1 MTESLVRDDPRWA
14 VALLTGHVP
23 TRGPI
28 VRGECIQQRPAP
40 VWHESFEEIPSTTI
54 ERRWRV
60 QLSNESARA
69 RWLIMA
75 LAWLVVGGV
84 IFTHTRLVREYLT
97 IAGNLG
103 IREGGI
109 APTPLKAAYPAFAAD
124 AQTWVRHALSLAEGD
139 QSRLRF
145 TTIDNGVVGREVHWN
160 SAWGWTIVLAGKV
173 EQRMTGG
180 PLAPAIERSS
190 VWLPSVVFGVLI
202 VVFSGLTAQRA
213 GAMAGVF
220 MAIGMLGHP
229 RVFEGFFPSYVDHH
243 GLLAVSVLGVVL
255 GAAFMGA
262 GWWQAD
268 PGSGSGL
275 LPRSV
280 TQARQGAWISAISG
294 AFGAWVSAASTLP
307 PIAIVGCAGALTV
320 LLAGRAARRA
330 GAQFDAETWR
340 LWGRVG
346 AIASTGFYL
355 VEYFP
360 SHMGLR
366 MESNHPFYALAW
378 LGGGYLLG
386 EWGELWLAPVGTLQ
400 RRWKRLVWPILAVV
414 VAPATILIGGAKVFV
429 VMDPF
434 LANLHR
440 SIQEFLPLWTSVR
453 AAGWQTI
460 WAVVG
465 LENVPLFV
473 ALVSLFFFLRPRPLL
488 LWFVAIA
495 TILFASMAWMQSRW
509 LLNASGPHV
518 VMALVL
524 LTVFF
529 GRRRTAVRW
538 SAVAVAL
545 ALLFSHAFYI
555 RLGGAYADVNARRVA
570 PKDAQQALFR
580 DIAAA
585 LRASSPEGEIVLLSS
600 PNSST
605 AIGYY
610 GRFKTLGT
618 LYWENG
624 DGLKKAAAIHA
635 AASQDI
641 AGQLIREHRVTHVA
655 MISEEPFIEQYFRLS
670 RPEASMDE
678 FKKCFGYQLLG
689 ERVVPTWLQM
699 LPYKVPDDLAPLKVS
714 VMLFKVAF
722 EQSPADALYHI
733 AISKIA
739 TGATEEAERDLDQL
753 ISQLPAAYQPWLRK
767 GEIRFT
773 RRDWEGSVAAMLKGI
788 GLAPKPERLALY
800 ATAASSYYREKLPAQ
815 AVLLYRAA
823 LAETFDPN
831 LAAYL
836 AFALATSSDDT
847 VRNGRE
853 AQEVAERALRLDPDN
868 PVILNALAAAQAENG
883 DFAKA
888 VTTVERALGLARLKG
903 DTALQQVSEQ
913 RVALFREQ
921 KPLRQ

>member
-1 MTESLVRDDPRWA
+1 M
-14 VALLTGHVP
+14 
-23 TRGPI
+23 
-28 VRGECIQQRPAP
+28 
-40 VWHESFEEIPSTTI
+40 
-54 ERRWRV
+54 

-69 RWLIMA
+69 RWLIMIM
-75 LAWLVVGGV
+75 AWLVVAGV
-84 IFTHTRLVREYLT
+84 IVTHTRLVREYLA

-103 IREGGI
+103 VRENGV
-109 APTPLKAAYPAFAAD
+109 APTPLRAAYPAFAAD

-139 QSRLRF
+139 QRRLRH

-160 SAWGWTIVLAGKV
+160 SAWAWTIVLAGKA
-173 EQRMTGG
+173 EKWMTGA
-180 PLAPAIERSS
+180 PLPQAIERSS
-190 VWLPSVVFGVLI
+190 VWLPSLLFGVIIIL
-202 VVFSGLTAQRA
+202 FSGLTAQRA
-213 GAMAGVF
+213 GALAGVF

-255 GAAFMGA
+255 GATFMGA
-262 GWWQAD
+262 GWWQPD
-268 PGSGSGL
+268 SSGGSSL
-275 LPRSV
+275 LPNSV
-280 TQARQGAWISAISG
+280 RRARQGAWISASSG

-307 PIAIVGCAGALTV
+307 PIAIIGCAGALTIV
-320 LLAGRAARRA
+320 LGGRAASRA
-330 GAQFDAETWR
+330 GAQFDAGTWR

-346 AIASTGFYL
+346 AVASMGFYL

-386 EWGELWLAPVGTLQ
+386 ELGELWLAPAGTLQ
-400 RRWKRLVWPILAVV
+400 QRWKRLLWPVLAVA
-414 VAPATILIGGAKVFV
+414 VAPATILLGGAKVFV

-453 AAGWQTI
+453 SAGWQTI
-460 WAVVG
+460 WAVIG
-465 LENVPLFV
+465 LENVPLVV
-473 ALVSLFFFLRPRPLL
+473 AVLSLAFFLRSRPLL
-488 LWFVAIA
+488 LQFIAIA
-495 TILFASMAWMQSRW
+495 AVLFAGMAWMQSRW

-518 VMALVL
+518 VLALVL
-524 LTVFF
+524 VIVYF
-529 GRRRTAVRW
+529 GHRKLAVRW
-538 SAVAVAL
+538 SAVAATL
-545 ALLFSHAFYI
+545 ILLFSHAFYI
-555 RLGGAYADVNARRVA
+555 RLGGALSDVKARRVA

-585 LRASSPEGEIVLLSS
+585 LRASSPEGEIVLLTS

-635 AASQDI
+635 ASSQEI
-641 AGQLIREHRVTHVA
+641 AGELIRKNRVTHVA
-655 MISEEPFIEQYFRLS
+655 MISEENFVEQYFRLS
-670 RPEASMDE
+670 RPEASAED
-678 FKKCFGYQLLG
+678 FKKCFGYQLLVD
-689 ERVVPTWLQM
+689 RVVPTWLQM
-699 LPYKVPDDLAPLKVS
+699 VPYKVPDDLAPLKIS

-722 EQSPADALYHI
+722 DQSPADALYHI

-753 ISQLPAAYQPWLRK
+753 ILQLPTAFQPWLRK
-767 GEIRFT
+767 GEIRFN
-773 RRDWEGSVAAMLKGI
+773 RRDWDGSVAAMLKGI

-800 ATAASSYYREKLPAQ
+800 ATAAHSFYREKLSAQ
-815 AVLLYRAA
+815 AVQLYRAA
-823 LAETFDPN
+823 LAESFEVN

-836 AFALATSSDDT
+836 AFALATSTDDA

-868 PVILNALAAAQAENG
+868 PVILNALAAALAENG
-883 DFAKA
+883 NFAGA
-888 VTTVERALGLARLKG
+888 VTTVERAVKLARQKG
-903 DTALQQVSEQ
+903 DAALQQVSEQ
-913 RVALFREQ
+913 RVALFKEQ
-921 KPLRQ
+921 KLLRQ